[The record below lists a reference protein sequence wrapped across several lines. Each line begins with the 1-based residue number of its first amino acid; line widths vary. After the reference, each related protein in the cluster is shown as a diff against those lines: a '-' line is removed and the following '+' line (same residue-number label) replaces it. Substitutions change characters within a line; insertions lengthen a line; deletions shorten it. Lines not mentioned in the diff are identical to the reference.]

1 MSSAQSLREFIRE
14 RLTAA
19 AAEIFSEFEQT
30 IVRYEEEIDRQR
42 RLLEISWK
50 PQINLHR
57 IELPLHYVRRD
68 EEVLT
73 DQQLWN
79 QERTSSLDQEQPE
92 PLQEGPEPP
101 QMKVEQDEPKPLQ
114 SLEQEELCISQD
126 EEQFVLKQETVTSLV
141 TPADEER
148 DHDEPEPDRHQLLY
162 SLFPEAEI
170 RAAAPPGPTETMR
183 RSWNANQALELFQQL
198 EDEGEPA
205 SSTDDSSLDE
215 EADDETFTR
224 GPDSGEEM
232 EDDSDEEVV
241 AAEERGDH
249 PLWESKSGIAWSPTP
264 DTRIPFRAP
273 ASRHCGIT
281 RLAFSQVQTIEDS
294 FDFFLTTTVLDI
306 IMKHT
311 NIEGRRKYDN
321 WTDVDRVELRAFF
334 GLLILAGVHRSHG
347 ESTASLWGEE
357 TGRPIFRATMSQ
369 RRFRLLA
376 ATVQFDDRLTRAARQ
391 LVTQDKLAPL
401 REVWDLWVARLPLA
415 YNPGEDVCVD
425 EQLVGFGGRCNF
437 KQYMPSK
444 PAKYGIKLWVVC
456 DVATSYAWGIIPYLG
471 KMTKDAPAERGQ
483 GKRVVLE
490 LTEGLGGRTVTTDN
504 FFTSLALGEE
514 LLHKKICLVGTVR
527 RTKPELPPQLLQ
539 TRSRAVLSSLFAFT
553 STATAVSYIP
563 KHRRNVLLLSTKHHR
578 VQIQEGPQQKP
589 TPFIDYNRCKGAV
602 DNLNRL
608 VATYSCRRKTR
619 RWPMALFCNILDV
632 SAYNALV
639 LWLSVEPAWN
649 QQKKSIRRRLFLQEL
664 GSSMVRPAQARRT
677 RLPLSSSAAALL
689 QVQQQAEPAPAQEQI
704 RKKKCHLC
712 RGKRSVHARFCK
724 TCGQAVCKEHSTVV
738 CSTCSC

>member
-57 IELPLHYVRRD
+57 IELPLHYARRD

-101 QMKVEQDEPKPLQ
+101 QMKVEQDDPEPLQ
-114 SLEQEELCISQD
+114 SLEQEELSISQD

-273 ASRHCGIT
+273 DSRHCGIT

-425 EQLVGFGGRCNF
+425 EQLIGFGGRCNF

-677 RLPLSSSAAALL
+677 RLALSSSAAALL

>member
-1 MSSAQSLREFIRE
+1 
-14 RLTAA
+14 
-19 AAEIFSEFEQT
+19 
-30 IVRYEEEIDRQR
+30 
-42 RLLEISWK
+42 
-50 PQINLHR
+50 
-57 IELPLHYVRRD
+57 
-68 EEVLT
+68 
-73 DQQLWN
+73 
-79 QERTSSLDQEQPE
+79 
-92 PLQEGPEPP
+92 
-101 QMKVEQDEPKPLQ
+101 MKVEQDDPEPLQ
-114 SLEQEELCISQD
+114 SLEQEELSISQD

-273 ASRHCGIT
+273 DSRHCGIT

-425 EQLVGFGGRCNF
+425 EQLIGFGGRCNF

-619 RWPMALFCNILDV
+619 RWPMSLFCNMLDV

-649 QQKKSIRRRLFLQEL
+649 QQKRSIRRRLFLQEL

-677 RLPLSSSAAALL
+677 RLALSSSAAALL